1 MLLSAP
7 DTILPAI
14 LLPRHRFLHD
24 IIRHELR
31 EKGLWAGLG
40 DSEVEWKVVRNHHKT
55 MHLVKRSNYPPQLMR
70 VRGKESGAKNLLDHH
85 A

>member
-40 DSEVEWKVVRNHHKT
+40 DSEVEWKVVRNHHRRCIS
-55 MHLVKRSNYPPQLMR
+55 LRDPII
-70 VRGKESGAKNLLDHH
+70 HH
-85 A
+85 SS